1 MKTKSVFAALLLA
14 ALNLPLSTTHAQT
27 TAFTYQG
34 RLEDGGYP
42 ASGIYDLRF
51 ALFAAPTA
59 GVQQGVTLTQTATAV
74 SNGLFTSTLDFGN
87 QFPGADRWLEIAVRT
102 NGGGAFSTLAP
113 RQALT
118 PTPYAI
124 FAGKVNASGISGT
137 LAPGNI
143 ANGTITTLMLANGAV
158 GANQLAAGAVTT
170 TALANDAVTATKV
183 ATVSNWF
190 ALTIAN
196 PTPAL
201 GVNFGNAVAALGIV
215 SANQL
220 LTVATLVA
228 VTASLASA
236 VVVTAPAAS

>member
-1 MKTKSVFAALLLA
+1 MMLPTNQKHSIPTMNTPRLITGCLVLA
-14 ALNLPLSTTHAQT
+14 SLMGLAPNLVAQS

-42 ASGIYDLRF
+42 ASGTYDLRF
-51 ALFAAPTA
+51 ALFAAPSA

-74 SNGLFTSTLDFGN
+74 SNGLFTVTLDFGN
-87 QFPGADRWLEIAVRT
+87 QFPGADRWMEIAVRT
-102 NGGGAFSTLAP
+102 NGGGAFTTLAP

-158 GANQLAAGAVTT
+158 GSNQLTAGAVTT
-170 TALANDAVTATKV
+170 TAKDSRMGL
-183 ATVSNWF
+183 
-190 ALTIAN
+190 IAN
-196 PTPAL
+196 SST
-201 GVNFGNAVAALGIV
+201 
-215 SANQL
+215 
-220 LTVATLVA
+220 TLSHRVRF
-228 VTASLASA
+228 V
-236 VVVTAPAAS
+236 